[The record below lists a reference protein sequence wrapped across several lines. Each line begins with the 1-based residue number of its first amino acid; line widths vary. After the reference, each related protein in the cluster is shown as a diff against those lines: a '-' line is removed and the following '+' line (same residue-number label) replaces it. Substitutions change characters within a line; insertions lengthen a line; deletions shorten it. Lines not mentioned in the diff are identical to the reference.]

1 MCDEY
6 NFLDQIQIQIYVG
19 KKNLKKSNA
28 VNLRVLGI
36 GIYLDPI
43 FETNTN
49 LFGLLNLGKYKLN
62 IYIWT
67 ATHEY

>member
-1 MCDEY
+1 MWVKQ
-6 NFLDQIQIQIYVG
+6 NQKI
-19 KKNLKKSNA
+19 SNA

-36 GIYLDPI
+36 RIYLDPI

-62 IYIWT
+62 INIWT